1 MALDRLGPAWA
12 ALQTELRARVRALV
26 VDDEAVVRE
35 LLTSVLEMSGYT
47 AESVETAEAALEA
60 VRAGRFDLLV
70 TDKNLPG
77 HDGVDLIAQLRAEG
91 FDLPA
96 VLVTGYPSP
105 ETISAALAR
114 GAADYITKPF
124 DDVGHVQKRIE
135 SVVEQHRAG
144 ILFDRIVQDLKDVVA
159 AEGAGAEVIGQ
170 VARAL
175 FAFKQAL
182 AARPDVL
189 VVEPDPRLARLT
201 SLFLG
206 GAGLKVVRPSEV
218 RSVRAWVEAADG
230 PLSVFLSLDVPD
242 AVDLVRDLAHRDL
255 EVEIV
260 VSGRA
265 SQPDE
270 AIEAVA
276 AGASD
281 FVLGAQEGLDL
292 LAARVKRAAARARK
306 HRLYLHLL
314 ATLYQAGQSLGTD
327 VAERLA
333 SVVPESQRPHL
344 AALAEPAGALPEE
357 DVDLDDLFEDESPD
371 LRLDID
377 VAPMAEAA
385 RGADAFAGAGAERVR
400 VGEQIAFGID
410 TLDPSRTVQVPL
422 TDLLRVYATLGE
434 LIRFFHEPAH
444 FADAER
450 VRAFIGDA
458 QSGAL
463 AAMVRSYYEDLRAV
477 LPPDVVR
484 DLDAGRFDHPRRPTY
499 LP

>member
-47 AESVETAEAALEA
+47 AEAVESAEAALEA
-60 VRAGRFDLLV
+60 VRDRPFDLLV

-144 ILFDRIVQDLKDVVA
+144 ILFERIVQDLKDVVA

-206 GAGLKVVRPSEV
+206 GSGLKVVRPSEA
-218 RSVRAWVEAADG
+218 RPVRAWVEAADG
-230 PLSVFLSLDVPD
+230 PLAVFLSLDVPD

-314 ATLYQAGQSLGTD
+314 ATLYQAGQSLGSD

-333 SVVPESQRPHL
+333 SVVPEAQRPHL
-344 AALAEPAGALPEE
+344 VALAEPVAAPPEE
-357 DVDLDDLFEDESPD
+357 DVDLDDLFDDEPPD

-385 RGADAFAGAGAERVR
+385 NGADAFAGAQRVS
-400 VGEQIAFGID
+400 VDDQIAFGLD
-410 TLDPSRTVQVPL
+410 ALDPGRTVEVPL

-450 VRAFIGDA
+450 VQGFIGDA

-484 DLDAGRFDHPRRPTY
+484 DLDAGRFDHPRRPAY